1 MMIGLDTIVIIAKSY
16 QAATISVL
24 VLTIIWL
31 INMVQVMTTIVKR
44 KPDLK
49 DKTTQTYDLNRITKK

>member
-49 DKTTQTYDLNRITKK
+49 DKTTQTCNLDRNTKK